1 MKYYLIEVEGDS
13 NLYLVKANNKTEAKY
28 IIWSRWIA
36 DKNKEDIANG
46 YTPIYKNEINVI
58 ALSEY
63 DKELETDGFVIL

>member
-36 DKNKEDIANG
+36 DKNKEDMSNG
-46 YTPIYKNEINVI
+46 YAPTYKNEINVI

-63 DKELETDGFVIL
+63 DKELETDGFVML